1 MRLSTHR
8 GLWGERGTSGGITS
22 LTVSLLPEL
31 SPAEADPRVRSAL
44 ERLPPLAIFRI
55 LANAQGTFVDWLR
68 FGRDCL
74 DGDLFDPIL
83 RELAIL
89 RVARLTPGAEYE
101 WAQHVPILLAVG
113 GSAAQLAALQSD
125 EVEADALG
133 EDGRLVVR
141 FTTQV
146 VLDAAPD
153 EATLNSMSARFN
165 TAEIVQLLLV
175 IGQYMMLARVM
186 ATAGLQVDAVLG
198 ADVLAGIDKPGAGGR

>member
-1 MRLSTHR
+1 MGTAHHPADETRL
-8 GLWGERGTSGGITS
+8 
-22 LTVSLLPEL
+22 
-31 SPAEADPRVRSAL
+31 PALNPADANPRVRSAL
-44 ERLPPLAIFRI
+44 ERLPPLAIFRTV
-55 LANAQGTFVDWLR
+55 ANAQGTFINWLR

-74 DGDLFDPIL
+74 DGDLFDPVL

-113 GSAAQLAALQSD
+113 GTLAQVAALESD
-125 EVEADALG
+125 DIEADALG

-153 EATLNSMSARFN
+153 DVTFASMSARFSA
-165 TAEIVQLLLV
+165 AEIVQLLLV

-186 ATAGLQVDAVLG
+186 ATSGLQVDAVLG
-198 ADVLAGIDKPGAGGR
+198 ADVLAGIEKPGSQAS

>member
-1 MRLSTHR
+1 M
-8 GLWGERGTSGGITS
+8 
-22 LTVSLLPEL
+22 SLLPEL